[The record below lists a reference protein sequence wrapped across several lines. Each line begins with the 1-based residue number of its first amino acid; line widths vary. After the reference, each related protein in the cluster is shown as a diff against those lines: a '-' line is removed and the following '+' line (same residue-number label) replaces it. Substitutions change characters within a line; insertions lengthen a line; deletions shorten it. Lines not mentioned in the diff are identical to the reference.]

1 MKKTIVDTAIEF
13 ICKSTKYTPAQCYR
27 VVELISKYGE
37 KTFYHC
43 TKKQKEIL
51 KYLLYL
57 LTPEENNG

>member
-1 MKKTIVDTAIEF
+1 MKTIVDTAIEF
-13 ICKSTKYTPAQCYR
+13 ICKNSKYTPAQCYR

-37 KTFYHC
+37 KTLYHC

-57 LTPEENNG
+57 LTPGENNG